1 MSVVLTAEECVCLFL
16 RGLDFEDLKQM
27 TSGRDV
33 ENKIDEETI
42 EEIKYRVWQI
52 LEDQIR
58 WDRLLQKVKDELG
71 LNDEDEE
78 EDAKTDSENSDEDEP
93 E

>member
-1 MSVVLTAEECVCLFL
+1 
-16 RGLDFEDLKQM
+16 M

-58 WDRLLQKVKDELG
+58 WDKLLQKVKDELG

-78 EDAKTDSENSDEDEP
+78 DEKTDSENSDEDEP

>member
-1 MSVVLTAEECVCLFL
+1 MSVLLTAEDCVCLFL

-58 WDRLLQKVKDELG
+58 WDRLLQKVKDEFG

-78 EDAKTDSENSDEDEP
+78 DEKTDSENSDEDEP

>member
-1 MSVVLTAEECVCLFL
+1 MSVLLTAEDCVCLFL

-42 EEIKYRVWQI
+42 EEIKYQVWRI

>member
-42 EEIKYRVWQI
+42 EEIKYRVWKI

-78 EDAKTDSENSDEDEP
+78 DAKTDSENSDEDEP

>member
-16 RGLDFEDLKQM
+16 KGLDDEELKQM

-42 EEIKYRVWQI
+42 EEIKYRVWRI

-58 WDRLLQKVKDELG
+58 WDRLLQKVKDEFG
-71 LNDEDEE
+71 LNDDDEEDE
-78 EDAKTDSENSDEDEP
+78 KTDSENSDEDEP